1 MKKRFNV
8 KEIAVIIFG
17 TAIIAIAVYF
27 FMMPS
32 NLTVGSITAVAH
44 VISQFVPLQ
53 TSVITLTL
61 NSILLLLSLILIGKE
76 FAAKTALGALLMPA
90 FLGVFEIV
98 FPNFTSLTQDATLDL
113 VCYILLV
120 GIGQAILFSYNAS
133 TGGLEIVAKIMNKF
147 LRMDL
152 GKALSSS
159 GMVIALSAALCFDTK
174 TVVLSVLGTYFG
186 GLLVDKFI
194 FGINLKRRVCI
205 ISAKTDEI
213 VDFILHTLHSGA
225 SLYDMIGAY
234 DNTVRREINVIV
246 DKQEYRMLMEYLRKT
261 DPKAFITVY
270 SVGEMRYTP
279 KK

>member
-1 MKKRFNV
+1 MTKKFNF

-17 TAIIAIAVYF
+17 TAIIAAAVYF
-27 FMMPS
+27 FMLPS
-32 NLTVGSITAVAH
+32 DLTVGSITAVAY

-61 NSILLLLSLILIGKE
+61 NVILLLMGLVLIGKE
-76 FAAKTALGALLMPA
+76 FAAKTALGAILMPV
-90 FLGVFEIV
+90 FLGILEFLL
-98 FPNFTSLTQDATLDL
+98 PNFTSLTQDATLDL

-120 GIGQAILFSYNAS
+120 GIGQAMLFSYNAS
-133 TGGLEIVAKIMNKF
+133 TGGLEIIAKIMNKF

-159 GMVIALSAALCFDTK
+159 GMIIALSAALCFDTK

-186 GLLVDKFI
+186 GMLVDKFI

-205 ISAKTDEI
+205 ISPKTDEI